1 MKRTHPQRGGAT
13 RAERGDPTC
22 PSTGRRRVGRPIV
35 ALPSAT
41 TPSWGGP
48 STRGPHSVS
57 FQQRK
62 NTGGS
67 NPHAVTRW
75 PWPLA
80 PPECRLL
87 GPPQP
92 PVRGEEGWLSRKRGI
107 CAGPFP
113 KAVPGVR
120 GAAEPAHSTSPSQG
134 SSSVLLQ
141 GEWHHRRLR
150 TGHLRRTSSQG
161 RARGQGCSRT
171 GALHLPLA
179 GLKIGVA
186 TGQMAPTTAGN
197 GASARRS
204 FPRQGPRSELQ
215 QNLRTPPS

>member
-1 MKRTHPQRGGAT
+1 MGRTEHPGA
-13 RAERGDPTC
+13 PW
-22 PSTGRRRVGRPIV
+22 RVLSKYSEKKQGV
-35 ALPSAT
+35 D
-41 TPSWGGP
+41 
-48 STRGPHSVS
+48 
-57 FQQRK
+57 
-62 NTGGS
+62 
-67 NPHAVTRW
+67 PHAVTRW

-113 KAVPGVR
+113 RAVPEVR
-120 GAAEPAHSTSPSQG
+120 GTAEPAHSTSPSQG

-215 QNLRTPPS
+215 QNLRTPPSQSKALGR